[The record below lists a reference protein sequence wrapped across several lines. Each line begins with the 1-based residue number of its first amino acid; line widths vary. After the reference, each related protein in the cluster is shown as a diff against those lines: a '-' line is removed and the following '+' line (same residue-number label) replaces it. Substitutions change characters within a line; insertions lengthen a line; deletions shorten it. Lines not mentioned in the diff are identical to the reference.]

1 MTIKRLYLI
10 VCVSAVIIAAASLFS
25 VGFTVDTSSRARDRL
40 SAEISSLTS
49 RRENLEAQNEEM
61 TAKLDELETELSTK
75 DTVNNYYMEY
85 QKTHDDLSAEI
96 EGLKK
101 QSAALDAEIA
111 EKEAEAEK
119 AGKIKGT
126 VRGKTYSL
134 MKNETYTCP
143 DKIPAG
149 RYIVS
154 GRGTV
159 VISAANGKTRAAEN
173 LDVAYNNSYTFDL
186 KDNEKIKPSENVT
199 LTELK

>member
-1 MTIKRLYLI
+1 MTIRKLYLI
-10 VCVSAVIIAAASLFS
+10 VFISVTVIAAASLFAI
-25 VGFTVDTSSRARDRL
+25 GFTADTASRAKDRL
-40 SAEISSLTS
+40 STEISSLTS
-49 RRENLEAQNEEM
+49 RRENLEAQKEEM
-61 TAKLDELETELSTK
+61 SAKLSELETELSNT

-85 QKTHDDLSAEI
+85 QKTYDNLSAEI
-96 EGLKK
+96 EELKK
-101 QSAALDAEIA
+101 QSADLDAEIT

-126 VRGKTYSL
+126 IRGKTYSL
-134 MKNETYTCP
+134 NKNETYTCP

-159 VISAANGKTRAAEN
+159 VIYASNGKTRAAEN

-186 KDNEKIKPSENVT
+186 KDKEKIKPSENVT

>member
-1 MTIKRLYLI
+1 MTVKKLYLI
-10 VCVSAVIIAAASLFS
+10 LFISAAVIAAALLFT
-25 VGFTVDTSSRARDRL
+25 VGFTADTASRAKDRL
-40 SAEISSLTS
+40 GTETSLLNS
-49 RRENLEAQNEEM
+49 KRENLEKQKEEM
-61 TAKLDELETELSTK
+61 TEKLSGLETELSTK

-85 QKTHDDLSAEI
+85 QKTFDTLTAEI
-96 EGLKK
+96 ESLKN
-101 QSAALDAEIA
+101 QSAALDAEIT

-126 VRGKTYSL
+126 IRGKTYSL
-134 MKNETYTCP
+134 TKNETYTCP

-159 VISAANGKTRAAEN
+159 VITAANGKTRAAEN

-186 KDNEKIKPSENVT
+186 KDREKIKPSENVT

>member
-1 MTIKRLYLI
+1 MTVKKLYLI
-10 VCVSAVIIAAASLFS
+10 LFISAAVIAAALLFTI
-25 VGFTVDTSSRARDRL
+25 GFTANTAARAKDRL
-40 SAEISSLTS
+40 GTEISLLNSK
-49 RRENLEAQNEEM
+49 RENLEKQKEEM
-61 TAKLDELETELSTK
+61 TEKLSGLETELSTK

-85 QKTHDDLSAEI
+85 QKTFDTLTAEI
-96 EGLKK
+96 ESLKN
-101 QSAALDAEIA
+101 QSAALDAEIT

-126 VRGKTYSL
+126 IRGKTYSL
-134 MKNETYTCP
+134 TKNETYTCP

-159 VISAANGKTRAAEN
+159 VITAANGKTRAAEN

-186 KDNEKIKPSENVT
+186 KDREKIKPSENVT

>member
-1 MTIKRLYLI
+1 MTVKKLYLI
-10 VCVSAVIIAAASLFS
+10 LFISAAVIATALLFTI
-25 VGFTVDTSSRARDRL
+25 GFTADTAARAKDRL
-40 SAEISSLTS
+40 GTEISLLNSKC
-49 RRENLEAQNEEM
+49 ENLEKQKEEM
-61 TAKLDELETELSTK
+61 TEKLSGLETELSTK

-85 QKTHDDLSAEI
+85 QKTFDTLTAEI
-96 EGLKK
+96 ESLKN
-101 QSAALDAEIA
+101 QSAALDAEIT

-126 VRGKTYSL
+126 IRGKTYSL
-134 MKNETYTCP
+134 TKNETYTCP

-159 VISAANGKTRAAEN
+159 VITAANGKTRAAEN

-186 KDNEKIKPSENVT
+186 KDREKIKPSENVT

>member
-1 MTIKRLYLI
+1 MTVKKLYLI
-10 VCVSAVIIAAASLFS
+10 LFISAAVIAAALLFT
-25 VGFTVDTSSRARDRL
+25 VGFTADTAARAKDRL
-40 SAEISSLTS
+40 GTEISLLNSK
-49 RRENLEAQNEEM
+49 RENLEKQKEEM
-61 TAKLDELETELSTK
+61 TEKLSGLETELSTK

-85 QKTHDDLSAEI
+85 QKTFDTLTAEI
-96 EGLKK
+96 ESLKN
-101 QSAALDAEIA
+101 QSAALDAEIT

-126 VRGKTYSL
+126 IRGKTYSL
-134 MKNETYTCP
+134 TKNETYTCP

-159 VISAANGKTRAAEN
+159 VITAANGKTRAAEN

-186 KDNEKIKPSENVT
+186 KDREKIKPSENVT

>member
-1 MTIKRLYLI
+1 MTVKKLYLI
-10 VCVSAVIIAAASLFS
+10 LFISAAVIATALLFTI
-25 VGFTVDTSSRARDRL
+25 GFTADTAARAKDRL
-40 SAEISSLTS
+40 GTEISLLNSK
-49 RRENLEAQNEEM
+49 RENLEKQKEEM
-61 TAKLDELETELSTK
+61 TEKLSGLETELSTK

-85 QKTHDDLSAEI
+85 QKTFDTLTAEI
-96 EGLKK
+96 ESLKN
-101 QSAALDAEIA
+101 QSAALDAEIT

-126 VRGKTYSL
+126 IRGKTYSL
-134 MKNETYTCP
+134 TKNETYTCP

-159 VISAANGKTRAAEN
+159 VITAANGKTRAAEN

-186 KDNEKIKPSENVT
+186 KDREKIKPSENVT

>member
-1 MTIKRLYLI
+1 MTVKKLYLI
-10 VCVSAVIIAAASLFS
+10 LFISAAVIAAALLFTI
-25 VGFTVDTSSRARDRL
+25 GFTADTAARAKDRL
-40 SAEISSLTS
+40 GTEISLLNSK
-49 RRENLEAQNEEM
+49 RENLEKQKEEM
-61 TAKLDELETELSTK
+61 TEKLSGLETELSTK

-85 QKTHDDLSAEI
+85 QKTFDTLTAEI
-96 EGLKK
+96 ESLKN
-101 QSAALDAEIA
+101 QSAALDAEIT

-126 VRGKTYSL
+126 IRGKTYSL
-134 MKNETYTCP
+134 TKNETYTCP

-159 VISAANGKTRAAEN
+159 VITAANGKTRAAEN

-186 KDNEKIKPSENVT
+186 KDREKIKPSENVT

>member
-1 MTIKRLYLI
+1 MTTKRLYLI
-10 VCVSAVIIAAASLFS
+10 LFISAAVIAAAVLFAA
-25 VGFTVDTSSRARDRL
+25 GFTADTASKARDRL
-40 SAEISSLTS
+40 DTEIASLASGRTS
-49 RRENLEAQNEEM
+49 LEARKDEI
-61 TAKLDELETELSTK
+61 TAKLSELETELSTK

-85 QKTHDDLSAEI
+85 QKTFDTLSAEI
-96 EGLKK
+96 EELKK
-101 QSAALDAEIA
+101 QSAALDSEIS

-134 MKNETYTCP
+134 AKNETYTCP

-159 VISAANGKTRAAEN
+159 VITASNGKTRAAEN

-186 KDNEKIKPSENVT
+186 KDREKIKPSENVT

>member
-1 MTIKRLYLI
+1 MTVKKLYLI
-10 VCVSAVIIAAASLFS
+10 LFISAAVIAAALLFT
-25 VGFTVDTSSRARDRL
+25 VGFTADTASRAKDRL
-40 SAEISSLTS
+40 GTEISLLNSK
-49 RRENLEAQNEEM
+49 RENLEKQKEEM
-61 TAKLDELETELSTK
+61 TEKLSGLETELSTK

-85 QKTHDDLSAEI
+85 QKTFDTLTAEI
-96 EGLKK
+96 ESLKN
-101 QSAALDAEIA
+101 QSAALDAEIT

-126 VRGKTYSL
+126 IRGKTYSL
-134 MKNETYTCP
+134 SKNETYTCP

-159 VISAANGKTRAAEN
+159 VITAANGKTRAAEN

-186 KDNEKIKPSENVT
+186 KDREKIKPSENVT